1 LCQAAWAAFHTK
13 RTYLSAQYHRIAAK
27 RGRKRAI
34 IAVAHSIL
42 VIAYILLRRGEVYRD
57 LGGDYFER
65 LNPVG
70 LTRYLVR
77 RLQKL
82 GHAVTLQPREGT
94 V

>member
-1 LCQAAWAAFHTK
+1 M
-13 RTYLSAQYHRIAAK
+13 
-27 RGRKRAI
+27 
-34 IAVAHSIL
+34 AHSIL
-42 VIAYILLRRGEVYRD
+42 IIAYILLLRGEVYRD

-82 GHAVTLQPREGT
+82 GHTVTLQPQDST